1 MNCTLE
7 KAAKLLLERKN
18 FIFLC
23 HARPDGDT
31 VGSAYALKYALEA
44 VGKTAQVLC
53 ADAIPARLE
62 FLTALDGEGEK
73 NAESL
78 GDKPFVCAIDVAELH
93 LLGHNAERYGAAI
106 GLKVDHHHVGSE
118 YGKYNYIDG
127 KAAACGEII
136 YKLIRRLEE
145 MRGAKMTSAACTA
158 LYAAIASDTGCFK
171 YSNVTS
177 TTLRIAAE
185 LIDGGADNYDVCHRL
200 FELKSR
206 AELKA
211 RQFMLNNTE
220 YYADGRV
227 AFLVITGEFR
237 RVSGANDD
245 DIGGVVSEMRETEGV
260 ELAITLKQDVDAPE
274 KFKISMRSG
283 LNISSSEL
291 CKIFG
296 GGGHERAAGASVEA
310 ATPELAKS
318 AVLERV
324 LKAI

>member
-145 MRGAKMTSAACTA
+145 MRGAKMTPAACTA

-185 LIDGGADNYDVCHRL
+185 L
-200 FELKSR
+200 
-206 AELKA
+206 KA

-220 YYADGRV
+220 YYADGRL
-227 AFLVITGEFR
+227 ALLIITSDFR
-237 RVSGANDD
+237 RVSGASDD
-245 DIGGVVSEMRETEGV
+245 DVGGLVSEMRETEGV

-291 CKIFG
+291 CKMFG

-310 ATPELAKS
+310 ATPQLAKS